1 MPDGALCV
9 CGGDRLHFL
18 NAQYEAMPDGHAWT
32 ALAQWRAK
40 AAVGVLQHENAL
52 LVVDYLSDCV
62 LRLRISDA
70 VELARSPVLDAPSE
84 LQISG
89 IVVTF
94 CVTVHHHGQD
104 QHP

>member
-1 MPDGALCV
+1 M
-9 CGGDRLHFL
+9 
-18 NAQYEAMPDGHAWT
+18 
-32 ALAQWRAK
+32 
-40 AAVGVLQHENAL
+40 LQHEDVL
-52 LVVDYLSDCV
+52 LVVDYLYCV